1 MLISVVYKNG
11 EYALVGADF
20 LDQLIESE
28 QMDKFLRLE
37 GWVNIG
43 DSTLR
48 VMTESYQR
56 IERRQNQPFSDVTD
70 FHGFRL

>member
-1 MLISVVYKNG
+1 MLIGVVYKNG
-11 EYALVGADF
+11 ECAIVHTDF

-28 QMDKFLRLE
+28 QIDKFLRLE
-37 GWVNIG
+37 GWVNVG

-48 VMTESYQR
+48 VVKESYQG